1 MLFPVSRMPA
11 RSDVPGRPV
20 RRLERALLV
29 SAGLEDLILL
39 YPVYALLFAEH
50 GLSTAEISSLFA
62 IWAITGLLLEVPSG
76 VWADVVSRR
85 LLLIVGPLLSAAGF
99 ALWVITPSY
108 GTFAIGFV
116 LWGTGGA
123 LRSGAMEALV
133 YEELDRLGAAS
144 RYVGLMGRAGAVS
157 MAATAVATAAAGP
170 VFGRGG
176 YLALGAASVV
186 ACLLCA
192 GAAAAL
198 PEHRDRR
205 QAAAETDETPD
216 MRYVATLKAGVS
228 EVRGSRAVRNA
239 LLMAV
244 LLTTV
249 WGALDEYVPL
259 LAAETGASTREVPF
273 LVLAVWVGVTVGS
286 LLAARA
292 ERLSARFMGAAI
304 AVAGLVMAVGA
315 LSGAPVGFVLLALA
329 FLVFQMADVVAD
341 ARLQAAITGPS
352 RATVTSLAGLG
363 TGVSTL
369 LMYATY
375 GAASQ
380 YTGHGPLFALFALPY
395 LVVAL
400 AMARVGGGGPASR

>member
-1 MLFPVSRMPA
+1 MLFPTSGVPA
-11 RSDVPGRPV
+11 RTRVPGPQI
-20 RRLERALLV
+20 RRLERTLLV
-29 SAGLEDLILL
+29 SAGFEDLILL

-62 IWAITGLLLEVPSG
+62 IWSVTGLLLEVPSG

-85 LLLIVGPLLSAAGF
+85 LLLIIGPLLSAAGF
-99 ALWVITPSY
+99 ALWVVAPSY
-108 GTFAIGFV
+108 GAFAVGFV

-123 LRSGAMEALV
+123 LRSGAQEALV

-170 VFGRGG
+170 LFALGG
-176 YLALGAASVV
+176 YAALGTASVV
-186 ACLLCA
+186 ACVLCA
-192 GAAAAL
+192 AAAAL
-198 PEHRDRR
+198 LPEHLSDNSAG
-205 QAAAETDETPD
+205 QDDDAPD
-216 MRYVATLKAGVS
+216 GGYAATLKTGLS

-239 LLMAV
+239 LLMAI

-259 LAAETGASTREVPF
+259 LAMETGASTRDVPF
-273 LVLAVWVGVTVGS
+273 LVLAVWVGVTLGS

-292 ERLSARFMGAAI
+292 ERLAARTMGAAV

-315 LSGAPVGFVLLALA
+315 LSGSPLGFLLLASA

-363 TGVSTL
+363 TSVSTL
-369 LMYATY
+369 LMYAAY
-375 GAASQ
+375 GTASQ
-380 YTGHGPLFALFALPY
+380 YTGHGALFALFAVPY
-395 LVVAL
+395 VVVAF
-400 AMARVGGGGPASR
+400 AMARSVR

>member
-1 MLFPVSRMPA
+1 MLFPLTRVPVRP
-11 RSDVPGRPV
+11 DVPGRRQV
-20 RRLERALLV
+20 RRLERALLTY
-29 SAGLEDLILL
+29 AGLEDLILL
-39 YPVYALLFAEH
+39 YPVYALLFADH
-50 GLSTAEISSLFA
+50 GLSTADISALFA
-62 IWAITGLLLEVPSG
+62 IWSVTGLLLEVPSG

-99 ALWVITPSY
+99 GLWVVAPSFA
-108 GTFAIGFV
+108 TFAVGFV

-144 RYVGLMGRAGAVS
+144 RYVRLMGRAGAVS
-157 MAATAVATAAAGP
+157 TAATALATAAAGP
-170 VFGRGG
+170 VFGWGG
-176 YLALGAASVV
+176 YAALGAASVV

-192 GAAAAL
+192 AAAAAL
-198 PEHRDRR
+198 PEHRRRGTAEPGDRS
-205 QAAAETDETPD
+205 AASY
-216 MRYVATLKAGVS
+216 RATLKAGLL

-249 WGALDEYVPL
+249 WGSLDEYVPL
-259 LAAETGASTREVPF
+259 LAAETGASTRDVPF
-273 LVLAVWVGVTVGS
+273 LVLAVWVGVTAGG

-292 ERLSARFMGAAI
+292 ERLSLRALGAAI

-315 LSGAPVGFVLLALA
+315 LSGTPVGFVLLALA

-341 ARLQAAITGPS
+341 ARLQETITGPS

-363 TGVSTL
+363 TSVSTL
-369 LMYATY
+369 LLYAAY

-380 YTGHGPLFALFALPY
+380 HTDHGPLFAVFAVPY
-395 LVVAL
+395 VVVAFV
-400 AMARVGGGGPASR
+400 MARRRTG